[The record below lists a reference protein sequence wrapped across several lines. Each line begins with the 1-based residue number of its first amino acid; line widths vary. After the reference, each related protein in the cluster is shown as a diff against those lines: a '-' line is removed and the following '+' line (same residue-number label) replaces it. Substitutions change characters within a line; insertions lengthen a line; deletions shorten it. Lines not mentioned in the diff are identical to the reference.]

1 MPSLYDRANEVALFA
16 QRKIARLQRAYVG
29 KGSDAADARASLAR
43 LRRLGTPGGSSWVSV
58 GEDLFEGLLDLGL
71 SEADERR
78 ALRAITAAVRLY
90 AYHQQSKD
98 SPMAIVSSSEETGS
112 QRRSFGWSCR
122 RIEYD
127 KDKAKGVRRRMA
139 AIEGVRDM
147 DGIEHHMRALIMLM
161 KDEGVRVDYYRLT
174 RDRFLLQFPNA
185 RGDVFLR
192 WGRDYFTTVPD
203 ETAADEAVDVSAD
216 EKN

>member
-1 MPSLYDRANEVALFA
+1 MSSIYNRASKVALFA
-16 QRKIARLQRAYVG
+16 QRKISRIQHAYVG

-43 LRRLGTPGGSSWVSV
+43 LRRLGMPGGTSWISV
-58 GEDLFEGLLDLGL
+58 GEDLFDGFLDLDL
-71 SEADERR
+71 SAADEKK
-78 ALRAITAAVRLY
+78 ALRSIATALRLY

-98 SPMAIVSSSEETGS
+98 SPMAIASSAEEAGAR
-112 QRRSFGWSCR
+112 RRSFGWSCR

-161 KDEGVRVDYYRLT
+161 RDKGVSVDYYQLA
-174 RDRFLLQFPNA
+174 RDLFLLQFPSA
-185 RGDVFLR
+185 RDDVFVR
-192 WGRDYFTTVPD
+192 WGRDYFTTVS
-203 ETAADEAVDVSAD
+203 DEAATDEVADASAD